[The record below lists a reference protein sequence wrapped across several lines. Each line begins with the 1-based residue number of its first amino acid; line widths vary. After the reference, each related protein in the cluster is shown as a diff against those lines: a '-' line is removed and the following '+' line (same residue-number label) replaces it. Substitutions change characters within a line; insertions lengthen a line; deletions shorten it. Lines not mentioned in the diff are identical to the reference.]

1 MIDKVITRIDRD
13 TGEIISSVWRV
24 EEQDE
29 GWKQRRTNETEA
41 EGKQFY
47 VKGERTELG
56 SFIWL
61 LYNVN
66 RALEFG
72 LSPASLTRII
82 FLATYMNY
90 ENYIVYDNQVRVKV
104 TKLHNLLKIGRTAMS
119 NFLSETEEK
128 GIISVDSDT
137 KFVKVNSDMFVKGSL
152 ADITVS
158 KNAMRLYIMG
168 IRRLYNK
175 ADATEHKT
183 LSYVFQAIPYVNLN
197 YNILC
202 RNPYEQ
208 YSRDVEAI
216 TLNEYCRVVG
226 YDPHHTSQLKTYLKK
241 ITVSDEGV
249 FGFVD
254 TSKGY
259 YMIINPRIYYAG
271 NQYDQVQI
279 LGKFFKPGK
288 EG

>member
-1 MIDKVITRIDRD
+1 MIDKLVTRIDRE
-13 TGEIISSVWRV
+13 TGEIISSIWRA
-24 EEQDE
+24 EEQDK
-29 GWKQRRTNETEA
+29 GWEKKCEA
-41 EGKQFY
+41 VAEDEGKQYY

-66 RALEFG
+66 KALEFG

-90 ENYIVYDNQVRVKV
+90 ENYLVYDNQVKVKATRLYSLLNISRRV
-104 TKLHNLLKIGRTAMS
+104 TISFLKEA
-119 NFLSETEEK
+119 EEK
-128 GIISVDSDT
+128 GIITVEPET
-137 KFVKVNSDMFVKGSL
+137 KFVKMNSDMFAKGSL

-168 IRRLYNK
+168 IRHLYNK
-175 ADATEHKT
+175 SDPDEHKT

-202 RNPYEQ
+202 RNPYETN
-208 YSRDVEAI
+208 SHNVEI
-216 TLNEYCRVVG
+216 IMLNEYCSLID
-226 YDPHHTSQLKTYLKK
+226 YDPRHAVRLKTYLKNIK
-241 ITVSDEGV
+241 VADEGV

-254 TSKGY
+254 TRDGY
-259 YMIINPRIYYAG
+259 YMIVNPRIYYAG